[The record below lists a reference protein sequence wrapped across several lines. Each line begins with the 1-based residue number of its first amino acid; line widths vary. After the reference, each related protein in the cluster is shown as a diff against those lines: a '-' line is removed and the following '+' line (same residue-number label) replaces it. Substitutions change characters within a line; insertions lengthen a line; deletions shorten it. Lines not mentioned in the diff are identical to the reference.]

1 MPLIVTWPHSLIA
14 LMILSWKLE
23 YEHHENISF
32 IFVSETFITVHT
44 QLMWNAWI
52 YYILEIKEILTFLL
66 IFKVGKRRS
75 VPGVVTFP
83 LGNHITRETQYQ
95 NSDMQDPTHCMF
107 IFNIFVESNTEHLII
122 LRHSLHFNLDAAFR
136 WQR

>member
-1 MPLIVTWPHSLIA
+1 MTSLSHSTYDIELKIRIWA
-14 LMILSWKLE
+14 SWKYLI
-23 YEHHENISF
+23 HLCIWNIYHSSYTINVKCVNLF
-32 IFVSETFITVHT
+32 
-44 QLMWNAWI
+44 
-52 YYILEIKEILTFLL
+52 LEIKEILTFLL